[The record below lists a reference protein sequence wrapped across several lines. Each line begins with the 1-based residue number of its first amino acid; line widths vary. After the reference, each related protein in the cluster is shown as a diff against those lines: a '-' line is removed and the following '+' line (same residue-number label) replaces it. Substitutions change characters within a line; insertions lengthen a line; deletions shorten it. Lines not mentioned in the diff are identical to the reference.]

1 MSRPF
6 STRVA
11 MGALM
16 LALTGP
22 VLAQETAP
30 AATGTGAAPEQSQ
43 PAIPLP
49 KILQDARLSD
59 VTQKTGPRGDSRI
72 RGTLPEGV
80 QIEAMVDPE
89 GELRGVR
96 ARDDAALPPA
106 LVAQL
111 VPQAVRDNAI
121 AAEIGRVQAVFSDPR
136 GVMLAGRDAADN
148 KVRAGFSLDGSL
160 LRFARG
166 EVEGPGF
173 REEKGPRHDHRHGKG
188 RHGDRWADE
197 DGPGAPPPPP
207 PPPPGD
213 EFAPPPPPPGEAPPP
228 PPPADAAETGA
239 APAPQAAVIDQGKVR
254 AALTAAGY
262 TSVGEI
268 TQDGPRTMAQA
279 VNPEGETVTVEL
291 NPDGEVLRE
300 VNR

>member
-1 MSRPF
+1 MSRTF

-22 VLAQETAP
+22 VLAQQTAP
-30 AATGTGAAPEQSQ
+30 AATGTGAAPEQTQ

-197 DGPGAPPPPP
+197 DGPGAPPPP
-207 PPPPGD
+207 
-213 EFAPPPPPPGEAPPP
+213 
-228 PPPADAAETGA
+228 ADAETGA
-239 APAPQAAVIDQGKVR
+239 APAPQDAVIDQGKVR

-291 NPDGEVLRE
+291 NPEGEVLRE